1 MISLQYELTTYKK
14 YLEDLAEFLG
24 VTFTDNTVHFPEATG
39 TGYMKLVELPN
50 GVEALISHFRLK
62 HDMLLERKKDNR
74 EYYTFCCEEIRDVT
88 GFSITIESDTYEM
101 EQNGHSAIY
110 LTSFLYDVGYFLK
123 KDALVSSV
131 RVLLQPEWMKTYLGF
146 DKDQEVL
153 QQYLELKTAGVLYKK
168 IDAET
173 RQVFSELLKN
183 DDSSNSMLYYYSRL
197 LRLIEKFSSSLDE
210 QTLRQPK
217 TMEFSSDDIERIRK
231 VETRLTSDFSVPP
244 PTIPEL
250 AKSVVLSESK
260 LKTLFKAIYG
270 LPPFE
275 YFQKHRMEKAR
286 VMLLSNEYSIKD
298 VGYALGYINLSN
310 FTLAFKKQFGHL
322 PSELLK

>member
-1 MISLQYELTTYKK
+1 MISLQYELTTYRK

-24 VTFTDNTVHFPEATG
+24 VPFIDNTLHFPESTG
-39 TGYMKLVELPN
+39 SGYMKLVQLPD

-62 HDMLLERKKDNR
+62 HDMLLDRKKDNR
-74 EYYTFCCEEIRDVT
+74 EYYTFCCEEITDVT
-88 GFSITIESDTYEM
+88 GFSITIESDTFEL

-123 KDALVSSV
+123 KEALVSSI
-131 RVLLQPEWMKTYLGF
+131 RVLLQPEWMKKYLGF
-146 DKDQEVL
+146 DKEQEVL
-153 QQYLELKTAGVLYKK
+153 QQYLELKTAGVLYRK
-168 IDAET
+168 IDAEA
-173 RQVFSELLKN
+173 RQVFSEIMKN
-183 DDSSNSMLYYYSRL
+183 DIASNSMIYYYSRL
-197 LRLIEKFSSSLDE
+197 LRLIEKFSASLNE

-217 TMEFSSDDIERIRK
+217 SLEFSTDDIERIRK
-231 VETRLTSDFSVPP
+231 VESRLSSDFSAPP

-250 AKSVVLSESK
+250 AKSVALSESK
-260 LKTLFKAIYG
+260 LKTLFKAVYG

-286 VMLLSNEYSIKD
+286 VMLLSNDYSIKD
-298 VGYALGYINLSN
+298 VGYALGYVNLSN
-310 FTLAFKKQFGHL
+310 FTLAFKKQFGQL